1 MKKISSEFIQSAI
14 DNKTKP
20 PGSLGRLETVAL
32 QIAKVQNTIN
42 PCLIDPTILVF
53 AGDHGIAKSG
63 VSAFPQEVTYQ
74 MVLNFLKGG
83 AAINV
88 FTKQHNIC
96 LNVIDAGVIGD
107 FSDYTHYP
115 NFYNRKIAK
124 GTQNFANQ
132 IAMTEEEC
140 TKAIESGKEIAIEKT
155 SPNCNVIGFGE
166 MGIGNTS
173 SASLIMSS
181 LLNIPIEECIGKGT
195 GVTGESLEKKFKI
208 LKEAQKFH
216 DLRVTPLMSDDA
228 AYNSRDAL
236 EILRTFGGF
245 EMAQIIGAILASY
258 KKNRILLIDGFIASA
273 CFLVARCLEPNIVT
287 NAIFCHKSDESGHQK
302 ILEAL
307 NVSPL
312 LDLNMR
318 LGEGTGCAVAYPI
331 IESAVNFLNHMASF
345 DEAGVSNQ

>member
-1 MKKISSEFIQSAI
+1 MKIITTDFIQSVI

-20 PGSLGRLETVAL
+20 PGSLGRLESIAL
-32 QIAKVQNTIN
+32 QIAQVQNTIN

-53 AGDHGIAKSG
+53 AGDHGIAESG
-63 VSAFPQEVTYQ
+63 VSAFPQKVTYQ
-74 MVLNFLKGG
+74 MVLNFLRGG

-88 FTKQHNIC
+88 FAKQHNIQ
-96 LNVIDAGVIGD
+96 LKVIDAGVIGN
-107 FSDYTHYP
+107 FSDYSHLP
-115 NFYNRKIAK
+115 NFYNRKIAE
-124 GTQNFANQ
+124 GTKNFANQ

-140 TKAIESGKEIAIEKT
+140 AKAIESGKEIAIQET
-155 SPNCNVIGFGE
+155 SLNCNVIGFGE

-181 LLNIPIEECIGKGT
+181 VLNIPINECIGKGT

-208 LKEAQKFH
+208 LNEAQKFH

-245 EMAQIIGAILASY
+245 EMAQIIGAMLASY
-258 KKNRILLIDGFIASA
+258 RKNRILMIDGFIASA
-273 CFLVARCLEPNIVT
+273 CFLVARCLEPNILS
-287 NAIFCHKSDESGHQK
+287 NAIFCHRSDESGHKK

-307 NVSPL
+307 DVSPI

-331 IESAVNFLNHMASF
+331 IESAVNFINNMASF